1 MDKKYLRFILL
12 AMPIYIGTLWYMQ
25 WNKEQWRKA
34 HPPPANPAT
43 TTITPGTPSG
53 TPPGTP
59 GFTSPEGGTEF
70 GEPNGAIQPE
80 IVPPNQLGQP
90 EAEGSGSRTAT
101 APTRRSMDLEPIVV
115 DTQSYHIEFSA
126 AGGVPTVWQIVDPE
140 FLEREGS
147 IESDSNDDGES
158 AQDPDHSE
166 TAQMGGP
173 IDLIDRDLEPHGL
186 DRPLEIVLRERSAR
200 FYRELSNAIY
210 SVKRITESD
219 GTQVVEFTSPTTESG
234 LRMIRTYELPPNGG
248 KFMSRLRLK
257 FINEGTSRLEF
268 DDLGQGLGVALGPG
282 LGYPP
287 EGAGGIGAGRYAY
300 TTSVFRDSE
309 GIQDLRLNK
318 PKSEDEIFVP
328 ATGTVP
334 WAALNNRYFMMALIP
349 DDPEANEEG
358 FGPGGFQAGRV
369 RLDLGLVNASISTM
383 DDVRFYPRAVLY
395 GAPFSIEPGQSAEFG
410 YRIFAG
416 PKSREILKAGGLG
429 LEGIL
434 FHDSWSWMR
443 ALCLIL
449 MTMLTWFHGVLGNW
463 GVAIIILV
471 IVVRGSTLPLSQL
484 GMKQQA
490 KVMAEQA
497 KLKPYMD
504 KINEKHKNNSAKR
517 SEEMMKLY
525 KEHNVNPL
533 GMFKGCIFMFIQLP
547 IFFALYRLLSQS
559 IDLRGAEFLWITDLS
574 EPDQLFPLGFT
585 VPLLGVEHFN
595 LLPILTA
602 VTQLIVGKLTQ
613 KPAGGGGDPTQAAMQ
628 KQMMYMMPV
637 MILFMTYSF
646 PSGLVLYWFVSNVW
660 QLFQQRVVNKMV
672 LGPDGTGGAGAPA
685 KA

>member
-1 MDKKYLRFILL
+1 MDKRYLKFILM

-34 HPPPANPAT
+34 HPELAESAET
-43 TTITPGTPSG
+43 REDVRT
-53 TPPGTP
+53 GTP
-59 GFTSPEGGTEF
+59 GSTTAEGGAETTASS
-70 GEPNGAIQPE
+70 GADQPE
-80 IVPPNQLGQP
+80 IVSPNQLGQSQ
-90 EAEGSGSRTAT
+90 AEGSGSRSAT
-101 APTRRSMDLEPIVV
+101 ASARRSTDLEPIIV

-140 FLEREGS
+140 FLEPEGAV
-147 IESDSNDDGES
+147 ESDPYDDGES
-158 AQDPDHSE
+158 AQYPDE
-166 TAQMGGP
+166 PAGTQLGEP
-173 IDLIDRDLEPHGL
+173 IDLIDRDLEPNGL
-186 DRPLEIVLRERSAR
+186 NRPLEIVLRERNAR
-200 FYRELSNAIY
+200 FYRELNNAVY
-210 SVKRITESD
+210 SVKRTTEAD
-219 GTQVVEFTSPTTESG
+219 GTQIIEFTSPTTESG
-234 LRMIRTYELPPNGG
+234 LRLIRTYELPPNGG
-248 KFMSRLRLK
+248 EFMSRLRLK
-257 FINEGTSRLEF
+257 FVNTGASRLEF

-300 TTSVFRDSE
+300 TTTVFRDTE
-309 GIQDLRLNK
+309 GIEDVRLNK
-318 PKSEDEIFVP
+318 PKAEDEIFVP
-328 ATGTVP
+328 ASGTIP
-334 WAALNNRYFMMALIP
+334 WGALNNRYFMMALIP
-349 DDPEANEEG
+349 DDPAANEEG

-369 RLDLGLVNASISTM
+369 RLDLGLVNASISTE
-383 DDVRFYPRAVLY
+383 DDIRFYPRTVLY
-395 GAPFSIEPGQSAEFG
+395 GAPFSIEPGQSVEFG

-449 MTMLTWFHGVLGNW
+449 MTMLTWFHGILGNW
-463 GVAIIILV
+463 GVAIIVLV
-471 IVVRGSTLPLSQL
+471 VVVRGSTLPLSQL

-504 KINEKHKNNSAKR
+504 KINEKYKNNSAKR

-559 IDLRGAEFLWITDLS
+559 IDLRGASFLWITDLS
-574 EPDQLFPLGFT
+574 EPDHLFPLGFT
-585 VPLLGVEHFN
+585 IPLLGIEHFN

-613 KPAGGGGDPTQAAMQ
+613 KPMGAGGGDPTQMAMQ

-660 QLFQQRVVNKMV
+660 QLFQQRVVNKSVM
-672 LGPDGTGGAGAPA
+672 GPPAAAAPA